1 MQLAHPL
8 YGIMMLDFRPVDC
21 TSHQPLALLPGY
33 ISNTVYGDR
42 VETGW
47 AWFPYQQ
54 SAAQFWEG
62 VRRLSGAIQRSSC
75 RPCGSCPATCW
86 GPAGGF

>member
-21 TSHQPLALLPGY
+21 ISRQPLALVPGY

-47 AWFPYQQ
+47 AWFPYRQ
-54 SAAQFWEG
+54 SAAQFWQG
-62 VRRLSGAIQRSSC
+62 VQPPPGHPSISTGHGLFPRTLLASL
-75 RPCGSCPATCW
+75 P
-86 GPAGGF
+86 

>member
-21 TSHQPLALLPGY
+21 ISRQALALVPGY

-47 AWFPYQQ
+47 AWFPYRQ
-54 SAAQFWEG
+54 SAAQFWQG
-62 VRRLSGAIQRSSC
+62 VRPLPGHPRNPTTGRASIPGILLASLL
-75 RPCGSCPATCW
+75 
-86 GPAGGF
+86 

>member
-21 TSHQPLALLPGY
+21 ISRQPLALVPGY

-47 AWFPYQQ
+47 AWFPYRQ
-54 SAAQFWEG
+54 SAAQFWQG
-62 VRRLSGAIQRSSC
+62 VRPCPWASEDFYRLWFMF
-75 RPCGSCPATCW
+75 PHPARQL
-86 GPAGGF
+86 ALMA

>member
-21 TSHQPLALLPGY
+21 ISRQPLALVPGY
-33 ISNTVYGDR
+33 ISNTIYGDR

-54 SAAQFWEG
+54 STAQFWQG
-62 VRRLSGAIQRSSC
+62 V
-75 RPCGSCPATCW
+75 
-86 GPAGGF
+86 